1 MKKIRVLAI
10 TKEFG
15 GSDFHRLTY
24 PLSKINGFKGEDF
37 EIDVDFQQLSEG
49 FTMDNHDVLLYN
61 WDIGLSI
68 QQLGEIQS
76 KGKKIIYVLDDT
88 INIEENHPT
97 YNNPFIRQYAQNRVK
112 QHLLVADAVI
122 VSNERVMLDVIKYND
137 NVAVLPN
144 FLNPEDF
151 KCEKVES
158 DKLRVGIMGSA
169 SHINNFLALK
179 GVINRI
185 AKNKKLLENCEFYLC
200 GYDGS
205 EGWKQIES
213 LFSCKKG
220 LVYHVRNYEGL
231 DKYFNSFSNLDVLLM
246 PLLYTEF
253 NACRTALKLNEC
265 ACANV
270 LPIGSR
276 LYSQKEL
283 KGIVMAETPLEY
295 EKALETCLDRE
306 QYNTLLNHITETNL
320 KDADYNK
327 RIENT
332 IAVINTVYS
341 EDLSFKL
348 PNCNFYSIKYKEE
361 QPVEYKEV
369 FNVTKEKAW
378 RFEYNVFL
386 DKLSEIKE
394 HNGYS
399 GIFSW
404 KLPLKTG
411 LVKNILFKTLMY
423 KSYEEYDFINLT
435 PKNWKTTKEYI
446 DFSEKQHPGLE
457 KLLKKVVN
465 NLGKEYKYDKKFY
478 TYSNFFIMKS
488 ELYTDYIENWIIP
501 SINYMENE
509 IWEEV
514 NVDANYTSHLSKEEF
529 KELTG
534 LDFYNYLTFILERMP
549 SFYIYDKKL
558 KCLDLM

>member
-1 MKKIRVLAI
+1 
-10 TKEFG
+10 
-15 GSDFHRLTY
+15 
-24 PLSKINGFKGEDF
+24 
-37 EIDVDFQQLSEG
+37 
-49 FTMDNHDVLLYN
+49 
-61 WDIGLSI
+61 
-68 QQLGEIQS
+68 
-76 KGKKIIYVLDDT
+76 
-88 INIEENHPT
+88 
-97 YNNPFIRQYAQNRVK
+97 
-112 QHLLVADAVI
+112 
-122 VSNERVMLDVIKYND
+122 
-137 NVAVLPN
+137 
-144 FLNPEDF
+144 
-151 KCEKVES
+151 
-158 DKLRVGIMGSA
+158 
-169 SHINNFLALK
+169 
-179 GVINRI
+179 
-185 AKNKKLLENCEFYLC
+185 
-200 GYDGS
+200 
-205 EGWKQIES
+205 
-213 LFSCKKG
+213 
-220 LVYHVRNYEGL
+220 
-231 DKYFNSFSNLDVLLM
+231 M

-488 ELYTDYIENWIIP
+488 ELFADYVENWIIP

-514 NVDANYTSHLSKEEF
+514 NVDANYKSHLSKEEF

>member
-185 AKNKKLLENCEFYLC
+185 AKNKKLL
-200 GYDGS
+200 
-205 EGWKQIES
+205 
-213 LFSCKKG
+213 
-220 LVYHVRNYEGL
+220 
-231 DKYFNSFSNLDVLLM
+231 
-246 PLLYTEF
+246 
-253 NACRTALKLNEC
+253 
-265 ACANV
+265 
-270 LPIGSR
+270 
-276 LYSQKEL
+276 
-283 KGIVMAETPLEY
+283 
-295 EKALETCLDRE
+295 
-306 QYNTLLNHITETNL
+306 
-320 KDADYNK
+320 
-327 RIENT
+327 
-332 IAVINTVYS
+332 
-341 EDLSFKL
+341 
-348 PNCNFYSIKYKEE
+348 
-361 QPVEYKEV
+361 
-369 FNVTKEKAW
+369 
-378 RFEYNVFL
+378 
-386 DKLSEIKE
+386 
-394 HNGYS
+394 
-399 GIFSW
+399 
-404 KLPLKTG
+404 
-411 LVKNILFKTLMY
+411 
-423 KSYEEYDFINLT
+423 
-435 PKNWKTTKEYI
+435 
-446 DFSEKQHPGLE
+446 
-457 KLLKKVVN
+457 
-465 NLGKEYKYDKKFY
+465 
-478 TYSNFFIMKS
+478 
-488 ELYTDYIENWIIP
+488 
-501 SINYMENE
+501 
-509 IWEEV
+509 
-514 NVDANYTSHLSKEEF
+514 
-529 KELTG
+529 
-534 LDFYNYLTFILERMP
+534 
-549 SFYIYDKKL
+549 
-558 KCLDLM
+558 